1 MTTIDTH
8 AAGAAGGVTA
18 STSAGVSS
26 VADWLTTTDH
36 KRIGRLFI
44 AVSLV
49 ALLGVIVV
57 AALLGIE
64 RIDAEAAMLDVNSMP
79 QLFALYRVGL
89 TFVVL
94 VPLLLGIGIAVVPL
108 QLGARSLTFPRL
120 AAAGFWTWFIGAVLV
135 VISIAANGGPGG
147 GNSKFV
153 GLFLVSHI
161 VMLLGLA
168 AAAGSLATT
177 VLTTRAPGMNM
188 RRVPAFSWS
197 ALVSALGLLLVVP
210 AVIGALV
217 FTYIDYRNGRGGFG
231 GNQRINDWIGFGST
245 QPATFVY
252 AVPVFGFA
260 AEVIAVASGRRL
272 PMRGVIFTGIGLLG
286 ITAALGGVLQQPA
299 DLSRNI
305 SHKPLGSW
313 LSDVLPYALFNLL
326 PVLGGF
332 IVIALGA
339 LALRGG
345 RPRLIA
351 PLVFGLLG
359 ALMVFVGIVANV
371 VYHVGDAQLSGTVFE
386 EGVWLY
392 IVYGAILSALGAIT
406 YWGPKLWGRLIPDKL
421 VLPLAAL
428 GFIATVLASLPYL
441 IAGFAKQPANAS
453 EFDYSGA
460 QNLWNGLAAAGHFL
474 MFVTVLA
481 FVTLAARSFSRGKA
495 AGDDPWDGQTLEWA
509 TSSPAPY
516 ANFADVHI
524 VASPE
529 PLLDLKP
536 RGDR

>member
-8 AAGAAGGVTA
+8 ATGVTA
-18 STSAGVSS
+18 SPAARSAS
-26 VADWLTTTDH
+26 VGDWLTTTDH

-44 AVSLV
+44 SVSLF
-49 ALLGVIVV
+49 ALLGAVVV

-64 RIDAEAAMLDVNSMP
+64 RIDAEGAMLDIDALQ
-79 QLFALYRVGL
+79 QLFSLYRIAL

-94 VPLLLGIGIAVVPL
+94 IPLLLGIAIAVVPL
-108 QLGARSLTFPRL
+108 QLGARSMTFPRL
-120 AAAGFWTWFIGAVLV
+120 AAAGFWTWLFGSVLV

-161 VMLLGLA
+161 VLLLGLL

-188 RRVPAFSWS
+188 RRVPMFSWS
-197 ALVSALGLLLVVP
+197 ALIGALGLLVLLP

-217 FTYIDYRNGRGGFG
+217 FNYIDYRYSRVGFG
-231 GNQRINDWIGFGST
+231 GNKAIDGWIGFGFS
-245 QPATFVY
+245 QPATFLY

-260 AEVIAVASGRRL
+260 AELIAVATGRKL
-272 PMRGVIFTGIGLLG
+272 AMRGVIFTGIALVGL
-286 ITAALGGVLQQPA
+286 TATLGGVLQQPA
-299 DLSRNI
+299 AIARNVSHLS
-305 SHKPLGSW
+305 LGNW
-313 LSDVLPYALFNLL
+313 LSEVVPYALFNLL

-339 LALRGG
+339 LAMRSG
-345 RPRLIA
+345 RPRITA
-351 PLVFGLLG
+351 PLVFALLG
-359 ALMVFVGIVANV
+359 ALMVFVGIIANAI
-371 VYHVGDAQLSGTVFE
+371 YYVGDAQLAGTVFE

-392 IVYGAILSALGAIT
+392 IVYGAVLSALGAIT
-406 YWGPKLWGRLIPDKL
+406 YWGPKLWGRVIPDKQA
-421 VLPLAAL
+421 LPLAAL
-428 GFIATVLASLPYL
+428 GFIATVLSSLPLL
-441 IAGFAKQPANAS
+441 IAGFAKQPGGVT
-453 EFDYSGA
+453 EFDYSGP
-460 QNLWNGLAAAGHFL
+460 QNLWNGLAAAGHVL

-481 FVTLAARSFSRGKA
+481 FAGLAVRSFTKGGH

-509 TSSPAPY
+509 TSSPAPI
-516 ANFADVHI
+516 ANFADVHT
-524 VASPE
+524 VASAE

-536 RGDR
+536 RRDR

>member
-1 MTTIDTH
+1 
-8 AAGAAGGVTA
+8 
-18 STSAGVSS
+18 
-26 VADWLTTTDH
+26 
-36 KRIGRLFI
+36 
-44 AVSLV
+44 
-49 ALLGVIVV
+49 
-57 AALLGIE
+57 LLGIE
-64 RIDAEAAMLDVNSMP
+64 RIDGEAAMLDVNSIP

-94 VPLLLGIGIAVVPL
+94 VPLLLGIAIAVVPL

-120 AAAGFWTWFIGAVLV
+120 AASGFWAWCIGSVLV

-161 VMLLGLA
+161 VLLLGLV

-177 VLTTRAPGMNM
+177 ILTTRAPGMNM
-188 RRVPAFSWS
+188 RRVPVFSWS
-197 ALVSALGLLLVVP
+197 ALVSALGLLLVLP
-210 AVIGALV
+210 AVIGALI
-217 FTYIDYRNGRGGFG
+217 FTYIDYRNGGIGFG
-231 GNQRINDWIGFGST
+231 GNQAINDWIGFGST

-272 PMRGVIFTGIGLLG
+272 PMRGVIFTGVGLAG
-286 ITAALGGVLQQPA
+286 ITAALGGVTQQSA

-305 SHKPLGSW
+305 SHMSLGSW
-313 LSDVLPYALFNLL
+313 LSDVVPYALFNLL
-326 PVLGGF
+326 PALGGF

-371 VYHVGDAQLSGTVFE
+371 VYHVGDAQLGGTVFE

-392 IVYGAILSALGAIT
+392 VVYGAILSALGAVT
-406 YWGPKLWGRLIPDKL
+406 YWGPKLWGRLIPDKQ

-453 EFDYSGA
+453 EFDYDGP
-460 QNLWNGLAAAGHFL
+460 QNLWNGLSAAGHLL
-474 MFVTVLA
+474 MFITVLA
-481 FVTLAARSFSRGKA
+481 FIGLVARSFTKGTA

-509 TSSPAPY
+509 TASPAPY
-516 ANFADVHI
+516 ANFADVHV

-536 RGDR
+536 RRDH